1 MAQLLAYRAYILRYR
16 LSRTAI
22 AAAPQTGSGGSD
34 WRAVAS
40 FDGDSTSMA
49 VEAATATSV
58 ASRGSASRSRR
69 SQEQSVPPSR
79 AT

>member
-1 MAQLLAYRAYILRYR
+1 MAQLLTYGAHIPRYR

-22 AAAPQTGSGGSD
+22 AAALQTGAGSG

-40 FDGDSTSMA
+40 FDEDSTSMA

-69 SQEQSVPPSR
+69 S
-79 AT
+79 

>member
-1 MAQLLAYRAYILRYR
+1 MAQLLTYGAYTPRYR

-22 AAAPQTGSGGSD
+22 AGALQTGGGSG

-40 FDGDSTSMA
+40 FDEDSTSMA

-69 SQEQSVPPSR
+69 S
-79 AT
+79 

>member
-1 MAQLLAYRAYILRYR
+1 VAQLLTYGAYTPRYR
-16 LSRTAI
+16 LTRTAI
-22 AAAPQTGSGGSD
+22 AAALQTGGGSG

-40 FDGDSTSMA
+40 FDEDSTSMA

-69 SQEQSVPPSR
+69 S
-79 AT
+79 

>member
-1 MAQLLAYRAYILRYR
+1 VAQLLTYRAYTPRYR

-22 AAAPQTGSGGSD
+22 AAAPQTGGGNG

-40 FDGDSTSMA
+40 FDEDSTSMA

-58 ASRGSASRSRR
+58 ASRGNASRSRR
-69 SQEQSVPPSR
+69 S
-79 AT
+79 

>member
-1 MAQLLAYRAYILRYR
+1 VAQLLTYGAYTPRYR
-16 LSRTAI
+16 LSGTAI
-22 AAAPQTGSGGSD
+22 AAALQTGGGSG

-40 FDGDSTSMA
+40 FDEDSTSMA

-69 SQEQSVPPSR
+69 S
-79 AT
+79 

>member
-1 MAQLLAYRAYILRYR
+1 MAQLPTYGAYIPRYR

-22 AAAPQTGSGGSD
+22 AAALQTGGGSG

-40 FDGDSTSMA
+40 FDEDGTSMA

-69 SQEQSVPPSR
+69 S
-79 AT
+79 